1 MEQGFSHSFAQKI
14 IKLTKNTR
22 ENMMKTSHKTLNNN
36 TLYLSLSLALGTLG
50 FCHTVLADDITT
62 ALTTGKASA
71 DFNLRYE
78 NVSQDNALKDASAL
92 TLRSR
97 LAYTTGQVSGWSA
110 MMEVED
116 TRIVM
121 GLGDYSVPQT
131 GYNSGIYSVIADP
144 EHTELDQGYVQYSSD
159 TFTAKIGR
167 QVIAWDGQR
176 FIGHVGW
183 RQDRQTFDGVS
194 FKYNPSKDLTLNY
207 AYLTQRNRIFAE
219 VLDQDSKDHLLN
231 ASYKT
236 ALGTVTAYGYL
247 LELDN
252 STDNALDTYGFSF
265 VGSSM
270 AGETKLLYAL
280 EYASQ
285 SSESAAA
292 DFDADYML
300 IEAGAVFSSIT
311 AKLGYEVLGSDDG
324 AYGFQTPL
332 ATLHKFNGWADIFLT
347 TPAQGLVDTYVSLS
361 GKLAGGAWTA
371 MYHDFTAD
379 ENSATVDDL
388 GTELDLSYVRSYG
401 ANYSVG
407 IKYSAYSGDSG
418 RADTDKLWLWVGAKF

>member
-1 MEQGFSHSFAQKI
+1 M
-14 IKLTKNTR
+14 KNT
-22 ENMMKTSHKTLNNN
+22 HKTLKNNS
-36 TLYLSLSLALGTLG
+36 LYLSVALSLGTMG
-50 FCHTVLADDITT
+50 ISQTVMADDITT
-62 ALTTGKASA
+62 ALTTGKVSA

-78 NVSQDNALKDASAL
+78 DVSQDNALKDASAL

-97 LAYTTGQVSGWSA
+97 FAYTTGNVSGWSA

-144 EHTELDQGYVQYSSD
+144 EHTELDQAYVQYSSE
-159 TFTAKIGR
+159 TFTAKLGR
-167 QVIAWDGQR
+167 QVIAWDGHR

-194 FKYNPSKDLTLNY
+194 AKYNPSKELTLNY

-231 ASYKT
+231 ASYQT
-236 ALGTVTAYGYL
+236 ALGTITAYGYL

-252 STDNALDTYGFSF
+252 STDNALDTYGVSF

-270 AGETKLLYAL
+270 AGDTKLLYAL

-285 SSESAAA
+285 SSESAAV
-292 DFDADYML
+292 DYDADYL
-300 IEAGAVFSSIT
+300 LVEAGAVFSGVT
-311 AKLGYEVLGSDDG
+311 AKLGYEVLGSDEG
-324 AYGFQTPL
+324 SYGFQTPL
-332 ATLHKFNGWADIFLT
+332 ATLHKFNGWADVFLT

-361 GKLAGGAWTA
+361 GKVAGGAWTV
-371 MYHDFTAD
+371 MYHDFAAD
-379 ENSATVDDL
+379 EASATVDDL
-388 GTELDLSYVRSYG
+388 GTELDLSYGRSYG
-401 ANYSVG
+401 ANYSAG